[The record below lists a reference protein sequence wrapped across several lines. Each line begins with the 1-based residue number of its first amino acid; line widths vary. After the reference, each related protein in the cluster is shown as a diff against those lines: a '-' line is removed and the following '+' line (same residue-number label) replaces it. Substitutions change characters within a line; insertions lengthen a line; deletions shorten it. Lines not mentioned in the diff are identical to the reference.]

1 MYEFK
6 EESTLEGLLECY
18 ELAKLHF
25 KELMG
30 DKEFELDFD
39 TLIAFHKMGLIQ
51 LSTVSYEDK
60 LVGYYMNLVQKDLLT
75 SKLIAK
81 ELAIY
86 IDEEFRGGRLFF
98 KLNTFNTQ
106 LLKSKGVITQYIT
119 FVHGHNDKLP
129 LRLGFVPAEITYK
142 KELGE

>member
-1 MYEFK
+1 MYDIK
-6 EESTLEGLLECY
+6 EDDTLEGLLECH

-39 TLIAFHKMGLIQ
+39 TLIAFHKAGLIK
-51 LSTVSYEDK
+51 LSTVHEEDK
-60 LVGYYMNLVQKDLLT
+60 LIGYYMNLVQKDLLT
-75 SKLIAK
+75 SRLIAK

-86 IDEEFRGGRLFF
+86 IDEAYRGGRLFF
-98 KLNTFNTQ
+98 KLNTFNTDM
-106 LLKSKGVITQYIT
+106 LKSKGVVTQYIT

-129 LRLGFVPAEITYK
+129 LRLGFVPAETTYK